1 MARGSGASTD
11 DLLIQLKI
19 LNRLVAA
26 QLKPTMKQN
35 ELVALLASTG
45 ATSQEIADVLDTTAS
60 VVQVTLHRRRKKSAE

>member
-1 MARGSGASTD
+1 MARGSGATTD

-45 ATSQEIADVLDTTAS
+45 ASNQEIADVLDTTAA
-60 VVQVTLHRRRKKSAE
+60 VVQVTLHRRRKKSAD